1 MVTAMPLF
9 AANLSMMFNDAPF
22 LDRFGR
28 AAKAGFKGV
37 EYLFPYEFAPAEL
50 AGRLA
55 EHGLS
60 QVLFNLPPGDFAA
73 GERGIAALPGR
84 EAEFRE
90 SVDRAIEYAHAL
102 GCPKLHAMAGLV
114 SDESQRPRMREV
126 YLENLRYAARR
137 LAEHQLT
144 LLIEPINTRS
154 IPGYFIN
161 RQTEG
166 HAILAELGEPN
177 LRVQL
182 DLFHAQIMEGDLIAG
197 FQRFQAGVGH
207 IQIAG
212 VPDRHEPDLGEV
224 NYPYLFKLLDEAG
237 YDGWIGCEYNP
248 RGLTEDGLGWF
259 APWR

>member
-1 MVTAMPLF
+1 MPRF

-22 LDRFGR
+22 LERFGR
-28 AAKAGFKGV
+28 AASAGFKGV
-37 EYLFPYEFAPAEL
+37 EYLFPYDYAPAEL
-50 AGRLA
+50 AERLS

-90 SVDRAIEYAHAL
+90 SVDRAVEYAQVLA
-102 GCPKLHAMAGLV
+102 CPKLHAMAGLV
-114 SDESQRPRMREV
+114 SDESQRPRMHEV
-126 YLENLRYAARR
+126 YLENLRYAAQR
-137 LAEHQLT
+137 LAEHDMR

-161 RQTEG
+161 LQSEG
-166 HAILAELGEPN
+166 HAILAELGESN
-177 LRVQL
+177 VQVQM
-182 DLFHAQIMEGDLIAG
+182 DFFHAQVMEGDLAAC
-197 FQRFQAGVGH
+197 FKRFQAGVGH

-212 VPDRHEPDLGEV
+212 VPDRHEPDSGEV
-224 NYPYLFKLLDEAG
+224 NYPYLFAMLDEAG
-237 YDGWIGCEYNP
+237 YDGWIGCEYIP
-248 RGLTEDGLGWF
+248 RDLTEDGLDWL

>member
-1 MVTAMPLF
+1 
-9 AANLSMMFNDAPF
+9 MMFNDVPF

-28 AAKAGFKGV
+28 AAAAGFKGV
-37 EYLFPYEFAPAEL
+37 EYLFPYEFSTDEL
-50 AGRLA
+50 SERLA
-55 EHGLS
+55 EHGLN

-84 EAEFRE
+84 EVEFRE
-90 SVDRAIEYAHAL
+90 SVDRAIEYARAL
-102 GCPKLHAMAGLV
+102 DCPRLHAMAGLV
-114 SDESQRPRMREV
+114 SDESQRPEMREV
-126 YLENLRYAARR
+126 YLDNLRYAASR
-137 LAEHQLT
+137 LAEHELT

-161 RQTEG
+161 YQAEG

-182 DLFHAQIMEGDLIAG
+182 DLFHAQIMEGDLLAG
-197 FQRFQAGVGH
+197 FKQFQSGVGH

-224 NYPYLFKLLDEAG
+224 NFPYLFNSLDEAG

-248 RGLTEDGLGWF
+248 RGLTEEGLGWF
-259 APWR
+259 APWQARP

>member
-1 MVTAMPLF
+1 MPRF
-9 AANLSMMFNDAPF
+9 AANLSMLFNDVPF
-22 LDRFGR
+22 LERFGR
-28 AAKAGFKGV
+28 AAAAGFKGV
-37 EYLFPYEFAPAEL
+37 EYLFPYEYAPAEL
-50 AGRLA
+50 VERLQN
-55 EHGLS
+55 HGLA

-73 GERGIAALPGR
+73 GERGLAALPGR
-84 EAEFRE
+84 ESEFRE
-90 SVDRAIEYAHAL
+90 SVDRGVEYARAL
-102 GCPKLHAMAGLV
+102 GCPRLHAMAGLV
-114 SDESQRPRMREV
+114 TDESQRPRMRET

-137 LAEHQLT
+137 LAEHGLT

-161 RQTEG
+161 RQAEA

-182 DLFHAQIMEGDLIAG
+182 DFFHAQIMEGDLTAT
-197 FQRFQAGVGH
+197 FKRFQAGVGH

-212 VPDRHEPDLGEV
+212 VPDRHEPDTGEV
-224 NYPYLFKLLDEAG
+224 NYPYLFRLLDEAG

-248 RGLTEDGLGWF
+248 RGLTEDGLDWF

>member
-1 MVTAMPLF
+1 MPRF
-9 AANLSMMFNDAPF
+9 AANLSMLFNDVPF
-22 LDRFGR
+22 LERFGR
-28 AAKAGFKGV
+28 AAAAGFKGV
-37 EYLFPYEFAPAEL
+37 EYLFPYEYAPAEL
-50 AGRLA
+50 AERLQN
-55 EHGLS
+55 HGLA

-73 GERGIAALPGR
+73 GERGLAALPGR
-84 EAEFRE
+84 ESEFRE
-90 SVDRAIEYAHAL
+90 SVDRAIEYARAL
-102 GCPKLHAMAGLV
+102 GCPRLHAMAGLV
-114 SDESQRPRMREV
+114 TDESQRPRMRET

-137 LAEHQLT
+137 LAEHGLT

-161 RQTEG
+161 RQAEA

-182 DLFHAQIMEGDLIAG
+182 DFFHAQIMEGDLTAT
-197 FQRFQAGVGH
+197 FKRFQAGVGH

-212 VPDRHEPDLGEV
+212 VPDRHEPDTGEV
-224 NYPYLFKLLDEAG
+224 NYPYLFHLLDEAG

-248 RGLTEDGLGWF
+248 RSLTEDGLDWF

>member
-1 MVTAMPLF
+1 MPRF
-9 AANLSMMFNDAPF
+9 AANLSMLFNDVPF
-22 LDRFGR
+22 LERFGR
-28 AAKAGFKGV
+28 AAAAGFKGV
-37 EYLFPYEFAPAEL
+37 EYLFPYEYAPAEL
-50 AGRLA
+50 VERLQN
-55 EHGLS
+55 HGLA

-73 GERGIAALPGR
+73 GERGLAALPGR
-84 EAEFRE
+84 ESEFRE
-90 SVDRAIEYAHAL
+90 SVDRGIEYARAL
-102 GCPKLHAMAGLV
+102 GCPRLHAMAGLV
-114 SDESQRPRMREV
+114 TDESQRPRMRET

-137 LAEHQLT
+137 LAEHGLT

-161 RQTEG
+161 RQAEA

-182 DLFHAQIMEGDLIAG
+182 DFFHAQIMEGDLTAT
-197 FQRFQAGVGH
+197 FKRFQAGVGH

-212 VPDRHEPDLGEV
+212 VPDRHEPDTGEV
-224 NYPYLFKLLDEAG
+224 NYPYLFHLLDEAG

-248 RGLTEDGLGWF
+248 RGLTEDGLDWF

>member
-1 MVTAMPLF
+1 MPRF
-9 AANLSMMFNDAPF
+9 AANLSMLFNDVPF
-22 LDRFGR
+22 LERFGR
-28 AAKAGFKGV
+28 AAAAGFKGV
-37 EYLFPYEFAPAEL
+37 EYLFPYEYAPAEL
-50 AGRLA
+50 AERLQT
-55 EHGLS
+55 HGLA

-73 GERGIAALPGR
+73 GERGLAALPGR
-84 EAEFRE
+84 ESEFRE
-90 SVDRAIEYAHAL
+90 SVDRAIEYARAL
-102 GCPKLHAMAGLV
+102 GCPRLHAMAGLV
-114 SDESQRPRMREV
+114 TDESQRPRMRET

-137 LAEHQLT
+137 LAEHGLT

-161 RQTEG
+161 RQAEA

-182 DLFHAQIMEGDLIAG
+182 DFFHAQIMEGDLTAT
-197 FQRFQAGVGH
+197 FKRFQAGVGH

-212 VPDRHEPDLGEV
+212 VPDRHEPDTGEV
-224 NYPYLFKLLDEAG
+224 NYPYLFRLLDEAG

-259 APWR
+259 VPWR

>member
-1 MVTAMPLF
+1 MPRF
-9 AANLSMMFNDAPF
+9 AANLSMLFNDAPF
-22 LDRFGR
+22 LERFGR
-28 AAKAGFKGV
+28 AAAAGFKGV
-37 EYLFPYEFAPAEL
+37 EYLFPYEYAPAEL
-50 AGRLA
+50 AERLQT
-55 EHGLS
+55 HGLA

-73 GERGIAALPGR
+73 GERGLTALPGR
-84 EAEFRE
+84 ESEFRE
-90 SVDRAIEYAHAL
+90 SVDRAIEYARAL
-102 GCPKLHAMAGLV
+102 GCPRLHAMAGLV
-114 SDESQRPRMREV
+114 TDESQRPRMRET

-137 LAEHQLT
+137 LAEHGLT

-161 RQTEG
+161 RQAEA

-182 DLFHAQIMEGDLIAG
+182 DFFHAQIMEGDLTAT
-197 FQRFQAGVGH
+197 FKRFQAGVGH

-212 VPDRHEPDLGEV
+212 VPDRHEPDTGEV
-224 NYPYLFKLLDEAG
+224 NYPYLFRLLDEAG

-259 APWR
+259 VLWR

>member
-1 MVTAMPLF
+1 MPRF
-9 AANLSMMFNDAPF
+9 AANLSMMFSDAPF
-22 LDRFGR
+22 LQRFGR
-28 AAKAGFKGV
+28 AAAVGFKGV
-37 EYLFPYEFAPAEL
+37 EYLFPYDFTPAEL
-50 AGRLA
+50 AERLA

-90 SVDRAIEYAHAL
+90 GVDRAIEYAHAL

-114 SDESQRPRMREV
+114 SEEGMRPRMREV

-137 LAEHQLT
+137 LAEHRLT
-144 LLIEPINTRS
+144 LLIEPINSRS

-161 RQTEG
+161 YQAEG

-177 LRVQL
+177 LKVQM
-182 DLFHAQIMEGDLIAG
+182 DFFHAQIMEGDLTAC
-197 FQRFQAGVGH
+197 FKRFQAGVGH

-212 VPDRHEPDLGEV
+212 VPDRHEPDTGEV
-224 NYPYLFKLLDEAG
+224 NYPQLFALLDELG
-237 YDGWIGCEYNP
+237 YDGWIGCEYSP

>member
-1 MVTAMPLF
+1 MPRF
-9 AANLSMMFNDAPF
+9 AANLSMLFNDAPF
-22 LDRFGR
+22 LERFGR
-28 AAKAGFKGV
+28 AAAAGFKGV
-37 EYLFPYEFAPAEL
+37 EYLFPYDYAPAEL
-50 AGRLA
+50 AERLQA
-55 EHGLS
+55 HGLS

-73 GERGIAALPGR
+73 GERGLAALPGR

-90 SVDRAIEYAHAL
+90 SVDRAIEYAQAL
-102 GCPKLHAMAGLV
+102 GCPRLHAMAGLAT
-114 SDESQRPRMREV
+114 DETQRPRMREL
-126 YLENLRYAARR
+126 YLDNLRYAARR
-137 LAEHQLT
+137 LAEYGLT

-161 RQTEG
+161 RQAEA

-182 DLFHAQIMEGDLIAG
+182 DFFHAQIMEGDLAAT
-197 FQRFQAGVGH
+197 FKRFQAGVGH

-212 VPDRHEPDLGEV
+212 VPDRHEPDSGEV
-224 NYPYLFKLLDEAG
+224 NYPYLFQLLDEAG

-248 RGLTEDGLGWF
+248 RGLTEDGLGWL

>member
-1 MVTAMPLF
+1 MVSAMPRF
-9 AANLSMMFNDAPF
+9 AANLSMMFNDVPF
-22 LDRFGR
+22 LERFGR
-28 AAKAGFKGV
+28 AAAAGFKAV
-37 EYLFPYEFAPAEL
+37 EYLFPYDFTPAEL
-50 AGRLA
+50 AERLA
-55 EHGLS
+55 EHDLR

-90 SVDRAIEYAHAL
+90 GVDRGIEYAHAL
-102 GCPKLHAMAGLV
+102 SCPRLHAMAGLV
-114 SDESQRPRMREV
+114 SVEGLRPRMREV

-161 RQTEG
+161 LQSEG

-177 LRVQL
+177 LKVQM
-182 DLFHAQIMEGDLIAG
+182 DFFHAQIMEGDLTAC
-197 FQRFQAGVGH
+197 FKRFQAGVGH

-212 VPDRHEPDLGEV
+212 VPDRYEPDTGEV
-224 NYPYLFKLLDEAG
+224 NYPQLFAMLDDLG

>member
-1 MVTAMPLF
+1 MPRF
-9 AANLSMMFNDAPF
+9 AANLSMLFNDVPF
-22 LDRFGR
+22 LERFGR
-28 AAKAGFKGV
+28 AAAAGFKGV
-37 EYLFPYEFAPAEL
+37 EYLFPYEYTPAEL
-50 AGRLA
+50 VERLQN
-55 EHGLS
+55 HGLA

-73 GERGIAALPGR
+73 GERGLAALPGR
-84 EAEFRE
+84 ESEFRE
-90 SVDRAIEYAHAL
+90 SVGRGVEYARAL
-102 GCPKLHAMAGLV
+102 GCPRLHAMAGLV
-114 SDESQRPRMREV
+114 TDESQRPRMRET

-137 LAEHQLT
+137 LAEHGLT

-161 RQTEG
+161 RQAEA

-182 DLFHAQIMEGDLIAG
+182 DFFHAQIMEGDLTAT
-197 FQRFQAGVGH
+197 FKRFQAGVGH

-212 VPDRHEPDLGEV
+212 VPDRHEPDTGEV
-224 NYPYLFKLLDEAG
+224 NYPYLFHLLDEAG

-248 RGLTEDGLGWF
+248 RGLTEDGLDWF